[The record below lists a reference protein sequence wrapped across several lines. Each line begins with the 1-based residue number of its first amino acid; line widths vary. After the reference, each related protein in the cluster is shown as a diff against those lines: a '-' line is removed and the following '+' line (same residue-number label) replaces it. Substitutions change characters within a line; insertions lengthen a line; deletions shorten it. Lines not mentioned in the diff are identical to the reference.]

1 MGQTRLRRSDV
12 CAEVEVK
19 LLIVV
24 LFVVFGVRNLR
35 PLLGVVEVEG
45 ICDVEQLLNFCP
57 TNEPFV

>member
-1 MGQTRLRRSDV
+1 VDV

-19 LLIVV
+19 LLITL
-24 LFVVFGVRNLR
+24 LFVVVFGVRNLR

-45 ICDVEQLLNFCP
+45 ICDVEEVLNCCP